1 MTALSKSQAA
11 SFDVETV
18 RRDFPSLAGT
28 MHGKPLA
35 YLDSAASAL
44 KPQVVL
50 DKLNWAH
57 GAAYATVHR
66 GIYQLSQNM
75 TEAYEQARETT
86 ARFIGARGPEEI
98 VFVRG
103 ATEAINLVAQ
113 SWGRAHLKAGDEI
126 ILSEMEHHSNIVP
139 WQLLRDQIGIVIKV
153 APITDDGALD
163 YQAYEALL
171 GPKTRLVAITHM
183 SNVLGTEVDIR
194 RVVTAAKTVGA
205 RVLIDGCQAAPHM
218 PLDMQT
224 LGCDFYAF
232 SGHKL
237 YAPTGIGVLWGR
249 DEVLAAMPPYH
260 GGGSMIEEVTFAR
273 TTFLPPPLRF
283 EAGTPN
289 FVGAVALAA
298 AMDYVDGLGLDA
310 IHGHEMALLD
320 YAEQGLRTVPKLRI
334 HGTARPKGSI
344 ISFTMAGVHP
354 HDIGTILDRDGIAI
368 RAGHHCAQPLMER
381 LGVPATARASLGLY
395 SNRSDIDR
403 LIAGLEKVVDIFG

>member
-1 MTALSKSQAA
+1 
-11 SFDVETV
+11 
-18 RRDFPSLAGT
+18 
-28 MHGKPLA
+28 
-35 YLDSAASAL
+35 
-44 KPQVVL
+44 
-50 DKLNWAH
+50 
-57 GAAYATVHR
+57 AAYATVHR

-75 TEAYEQARETT
+75 TEAYEAARETA
-86 ARFIGARGPEEI
+86 ARFIGARGAEEI

-103 ATEAINLVAQ
+103 ATEGINLVAQ

-153 APITDDGALD
+153 APISDDGALD
-163 YQAYEALL
+163 YEAYEALL
-171 GPKTRLVAITHM
+171 GPGTKLVAITHM

-194 RVVTAAKTVGA
+194 RVVAAAKAVGA
-205 RVLIDGCQAAPHM
+205 RVLVDGCQAVPHL
-218 PLDMQT
+218 PLDMAA

-237 YAPTGIGVLWGR
+237 YGPTGIGVLWAR
-249 DEVLAAMPPYH
+249 YDVLESMPPYH
-260 GGGSMIEEVTFAR
+260 GGGSMIEEVTFPR

-289 FVGAVALAA
+289 FVGAVGLAA
-298 AMDYVDGLGLDA
+298 AMDYVSGLGLA
-310 IHGHEMALLD
+310 GIHAHEMAVLD
-320 YAEQGLRTVPKLRI
+320 YAEQRLRAFNSLRI

-381 LGVPATARASLGLY
+381 LGVAATARASLGLY
-395 SNRSDIDR
+395 STQGDIDR
-403 LIAGLEKVVDIFG
+403 LVAGLEKVVDIFG